1 MSRKAAANVIAV
13 ALLLLIFVQTLG
25 SARLKSPT
33 MDEQNHIARGL
44 AYLRTGSLRLS
55 VEHPPLVNALCA
67 LPLLLCPQIKLPLDH
82 PSWQSGAWYAFADEF
97 LWRANA
103 ADVDCIVFLTR
114 LPVIGLALLL
124 GALVYR
130 WARELGGA
138 RAGLVALFLLACD
151 PNILAHARL
160 VTTDLGVT
168 VFSFLAVYA
177 LWRVLCGD
185 YAGPH
190 PLLPSPIRP
199 STSLR
204 ATGEGKHSPFPR
216 PKLPP
221 SLEAGLGWGSEEGKG
236 ARGRGEGLLAGIAL
250 GLALTA
256 KFSALLLLPL
266 FLILVLWQAITH
278 RTLRPFL
285 VLALIFVLA
294 SLTLWAVY
302 GFEIGPLSAGGP
314 SLPAPS
320 YLRGVQAILRRTE
333 GGNPAFLM
341 GRYSTTGWWYYFPVA
356 FLIKTP
362 VPTLLLLLVSLALT
376 ARQRTWNHDLFLL
389 LPMTAFFGVN
399 LFSRLN
405 IGYRH
410 LLPMLP
416 FVFVY
421 VAQWASAEFRV
432 QGSLTRTMGGLLAV
446 WYLVSAL
453 LIYPNYLA
461 YFNELAG
468 GPANGYRWLVDS
480 NLDWGQDL
488 PGLRRYVEARGLTQ
502 VYLSWFGSAR
512 PEHYG
517 IPYRPLPGYPL
528 YQGDAETFAF
538 NPYHPAPGT
547 YAISATNLQ
556 GVALRDHD
564 TFLWF
569 RQRRPVARIGYSIFV
584 YEVPPEKNPGA
595 VCLGGVHL
603 RDLGPDTVDA
613 LLRQNVRIKAFDPS
627 TSLVWPG
634 EGPAW
639 LIAPDLAPFDP
650 ELEGV
655 LVREGQAIE
664 ERADYRVI
672 YLPDTTA
679 LEEWSDEMQAHS
691 RAWWSPATA
700 FPADDP
706 LRDATPLALPVD
718 FGHRAMLV
726 GYRDAGSSVN
736 AGDVFQTITLWRV
749 LERVKPPLSIFVHL
763 LDAEGRLVA
772 GWDGLD
778 VAPLGW
784 EPGDVFVQAHRL
796 AVPAGTPAGVYL
808 LEVGVYSPETLERWP
823 VFAFADEATT
833 ADRVLLAPVEVR

>member
-1 MSRKAAANVIAV
+1 VPRKAAVNLIAV
-13 ALLLLIFVQTLG
+13 ALLLLIFTQALG

-44 AYLRTGSLRLS
+44 AYLRTGDLRLS

-67 LPLLLCPQIKLPLDH
+67 LPLLLDPQVELPLDH

-103 ADVDCIVFLTR
+103 ADVDCIVFLSR
-114 LPVIGLALLL
+114 LPVIGLALVS

-138 RAGLVALFLLACD
+138 RAGLLALFLFTFD

-177 LWRVLCGD
+177 LWRVLRD
-185 YAGPH
+185 KP
-190 PLLPSPIRP
+190 
-199 STSLR
+199 
-204 ATGEGKHSPFPR
+204 
-216 PKLPP
+216 
-221 SLEAGLGWGSEEGKG
+221 GSQPDEL
-236 ARGRGEGLLAGIAL
+236 RGRAWWCGILLAGVAL

-256 KFSALLLLPL
+256 KFSALLLCPL
-266 FLILVLWQAITH
+266 FCLFVLWQAITH
-278 RTLRPFL
+278 RTLRPFFISLL
-285 VLALIFVLA
+285 VIFVLA
-294 SLTLWAVY
+294 LLTLWAVY
-302 GFEIGPLSAGGP
+302 GFEVGPLDAGGP

-333 GGNPAFLM
+333 GGNPSFLM
-341 GRYSTTGWWYYFPVA
+341 GQYSTTGWWYYFPVA

-362 VPTLLLLLVSLALT
+362 IPTLLLLLTSLILT
-376 ARQRTWNHDLFLL
+376 ARHRTWRCDLFLL
-389 LPMTAFFGVN
+389 LPMVAFLGVN

-410 LLPMLP
+410 LLPVLP
-416 FVFVY
+416 FVIVY
-421 VAQWASAEFRV
+421 VSYKPIFCQKMGLWRKMSF
-432 QGSLTRTMGGLLAV
+432 SLLLL

-453 LIYPNYLA
+453 FIYPDYLT

-488 PGLRRYVEARGLTQ
+488 PGLQRYVETHDLAQ

-517 IPYRPLPGYPL
+517 IPYRSLPGYPL

-569 RQRRPVARIGYSIFV
+569 RQRQPTARIGYSIFV
-584 YEVPPEKNPGA
+584 YEVPPEGSAGA

-603 RDLGPDTVDA
+603 RDLDSGTVDA
-613 LLRQNVRIKAFDPS
+613 LLRRNVRVKTFDPA
-627 TSLVWPG
+627 TSLIWPA

-639 LIAPDLAPFDP
+639 LIAPDLAPFDS
-650 ELEGV
+650 ELQEV
-655 LVREGQAIE
+655 LARDGQVIE
-664 ERADYRVI
+664 EQTGYRVI
-672 YLPDTTA
+672 HLPDTTA
-679 LEEWSDEMQAHS
+679 LEGWSSEIQAHS
-691 RAWWSPATA
+691 RAWWSPAIA
-700 FPADDP
+700 SPSDEP
-706 LRDATPLALPVD
+706 LREASPFSLPVD
-718 FGHRAMLV
+718 FEHRVELL
-726 GYRDAGSSVN
+726 GYRSLTEPLTTGDA
-736 AGDVFQTITLWRV
+736 FQVTTVWRV
-749 LERVKPPLSIFVHL
+749 LAEVKPPVAIFVHL
-763 LDAEGRLVA
+763 LDAGGQFVA

-784 EPGDVFVQAHRL
+784 EPGDVFVQVHRL
-796 AVPAGTPAGVYL
+796 AVPAEATSGFYL
-808 LEVGVYSPETLERWP
+808 LEIGVYSPETLDRWA
-823 VFAFADEATT
+823 VFAEGTVT
-833 ADRVLLAPVEVR
+833 ADRVLLAPVEVREP

>member
-1 MSRKAAANVIAV
+1 VPRKAIPNLIAV
-13 ALLLLIFVQTLG
+13 ALLLLIFAQALG

-44 AYLRTGSLRLS
+44 AYLRTGDLRLS

-67 LPLLLCPQIKLPLDH
+67 LPLLLHPQVTLPLDH
-82 PSWQSGAWYAFADEF
+82 PSWQSGAWYVFADEF

-103 ADVDCIVFLTR
+103 ADVDCIVFLSR
-114 LPVIGLALLL
+114 LPVIGLALFL

-138 RAGLVALFLLACD
+138 RAGLLALFLVACD

-177 LWRVLCGD
+177 LWRVLRDRPGSQLDALRGQARWCGV
-185 YAGPH
+185 
-190 PLLPSPIRP
+190 I
-199 STSLR
+199 
-204 ATGEGKHSPFPR
+204 
-216 PKLPP
+216 
-221 SLEAGLGWGSEEGKG
+221 
-236 ARGRGEGLLAGIAL
+236 LAGVAL

-256 KFSALLLLPL
+256 KFSALLLGSL
-266 FLILVLWQAITH
+266 FFILVLWQAITH
-278 RTLRPFL
+278 RTARPVFAL
-285 VLALIFVLA
+285 MIVFALAAF
-294 SLTLWAVY
+294 TLWAVY
-302 GFEIGPLSAGGP
+302 GFEVGPLSTGGL

-333 GGNPAFLM
+333 GGNPSFLL

-362 VPTLLLLLVSLALT
+362 IPTLLLLLVSLVLT
-376 ARQRTWNHDLFLL
+376 ALRRKWHRGLFLL
-389 LPMTAFFGVN
+389 LPMAAFFGVN

-410 LLPMLP
+410 LLPVLP

-421 VAQWASAEFRV
+421 VSYNLVSWQKTGLWRKRGF
-432 QGSLTRTMGGLLAV
+432 SLLLV

-453 LIYPNYLA
+453 FIYPDYLA
-461 YFNELAG
+461 YFNELVG

-488 PGLRRYVEARGLTQ
+488 PGLQRYVETRGLTQ
-502 VYLSWFGSAR
+502 VYLSWFGSAQ
-512 PEHYG
+512 PEHYD

-569 RQRRPVARIGYSIFV
+569 RQRQPMARIGYSIFV
-584 YEVPPEKNPGA
+584 YEVPPEESAGA

-603 RDLGPDTVDA
+603 RDLGSETVDA
-613 LLRQNVRIKAFDPS
+613 LLWQNLRLKAFDPA
-627 TSLVWPG
+627 TSLIWPS
-634 EGPAW
+634 EGLAW
-639 LIAPDLAPFDP
+639 LIALDLAPFDQ
-650 ELEGV
+650 ELREVLAWEGEV
-655 LVREGQAIE
+655 TE
-664 ERADYRVI
+664 EQTGYRVI
-672 YLPDTTA
+672 HLPDTTVLA
-679 LEEWSDEMQAHS
+679 GWLSEVQAHS
-691 RAWWSPATA
+691 RAWWSPATS
-700 FPADDP
+700 FTPDEP
-706 LRDATPLALPVD
+706 LRDAIPLTLPVD
-718 FGHRAMLV
+718 FGHRVELL
-726 GYRDAGSSVN
+726 GYRSPDGPLT
-736 AGDVFQTITLWRV
+736 AGDAFQVITVWRV
-749 LERVKPPLSIFVHL
+749 LAEVKPPVAIFVHL
-763 LDAEGRLVA
+763 LDAEGQLVA

-784 EPGDVFVQAHRL
+784 ESGDVFVQTHHL
-796 AVPAGTPAGVYL
+796 TVPADAPPEFYL
-808 LEVGVYSPETLERWP
+808 LELGIYSPETLERWSL
-823 VFAFADEATT
+823 FASVDEAAT
-833 ADRVLLAPVEVR
+833 ADRVLLAPVEVREP

>member
-1 MSRKAAANVIAV
+1 MVSLMAFVVETFGLGRLARIVPRKAAVNLIAV
-13 ALLLLIFVQTLG
+13 ALLLLMFGQALG

-44 AYLRTGSLRLS
+44 AYLRTGDPRLS

-67 LPLLLCPQIKLPLDH
+67 LPLLLDPQIELPLDH
-82 PSWQSGAWYAFADEF
+82 PSWQSGAWYVFADEF

-103 ADVDCIVFLTR
+103 ASVDRIVFLAR
-114 LPVIGLALLL
+114 LPVIWLGLLL

-138 RAGLVALFLLACD
+138 RAGLPALFLLACD

-177 LWRVLCGD
+177 LWRMLRSRPG
-185 YAGPH
+185 
-190 PLLPSPIRP
+190 SRP
-199 STSLR
+199 S
-204 ATGEGKHSPFPR
+204 E
-216 PKLPP
+216 
-221 SLEAGLGWGSEEGKG
+221 
-236 ARGRGEGLLAGIAL
+236 LLAGVAL

-256 KFSALLLLPL
+256 KFSALLLCPL
-266 FLILVLWQAITH
+266 FCLLVLWQAITR
-278 RTLRPFL
+278 RTLRP
-285 VLALIFVLA
+285 VLALIIVFVLA
-294 SLTLWAVY
+294 AFTLWAVY
-302 GFEIGPLSAGGP
+302 GFEFGPLNAGGP

-333 GGNPAFLM
+333 GGNPSFLV
-341 GRYSTTGWWYYFPVA
+341 GQYSTAGWWYYFPVA

-362 VPTLLLLLVSLALT
+362 ILTLLLLLASLVLT
-376 ARQRTWNHDLFLL
+376 ARQRTWDHDLFLL
-389 LPMTAFFGVN
+389 LPMVAFFGVN
-399 LFSRLN
+399 LLSRLN

-410 LLPMLP
+410 LLPVLP

-421 VAQWASAEFRV
+421 VARWIGSEFQV
-432 QGSLTRTMGGLLAV
+432 QGYRFKVSDPKPGTLNLKQMAGVLLTA
-446 WYLVSAL
+446 WYLTSAL
-453 LIYPNYLA
+453 LIYPDYLA

-488 PGLRRYVEARGLTQ
+488 PGLRYYVEAHGLTQ

-547 YAISATNLQ
+547 YVISATNLQ
-556 GVALRDHD
+556 GVALRDRD

-569 RQRRPVARIGYSIFV
+569 RQHQPVARIGYSIFV
-584 YEVPPEKNPGA
+584 YEVPPEESAGA

-603 RDLGPDTVDA
+603 HDLDSGTVDA
-613 LLRQNVRIKAFDPS
+613 LLRRNVRVKACDPA
-627 TSLVWPG
+627 TSLIWPG
-634 EGPAW
+634 EGPVW
-639 LIAPDLAPFDP
+639 LVAPDLAPFDSGLR
-650 ELEGV
+650 EV
-655 LVREGQAIE
+655 LAQAGKVTE
-664 ERADYRVI
+664 EQAGYRVI
-672 YLPDTTA
+672 HLPDTA
-679 LEEWSDEMQAHS
+679 VLDGWLDEVQARS
-691 RAWWSPATA
+691 RVWWSPAAA
-700 FPADDP
+700 FPAGEP
-706 LRDATPLALPVD
+706 LRDATLLTLPLD
-718 FGHRAMLV
+718 FGHRAALL
-726 GYRDAGSSVN
+726 GYQSLDGPLN
-736 AGDVFQTITLWRV
+736 AGDAFDVTTIWRV
-749 LERVKPPLSIFVHL
+749 LDRVEPPVAIFVHL
-763 LDAEGRLVA
+763 LNAEGHLIA

-778 VAPLGW
+778 VATLGW
-784 EPGDVFVQAHRL
+784 ESGDVFVQTHRL
-796 AVPAGTPAGVYL
+796 EVPAGTPPGVYL

-823 VFAFADEATT
+823 VFAAGAIA
-833 ADRVLLAPVEVR
+833 ADRVLLEPVQVQEP